1 MKIFRII
8 ACIIILFLL
17 IIIYPISITII
28 KNEDFIGTYYCVN
41 INPNYALVICGTN
54 TSIIDPHKNKSII
67 IDVDSMTIVDDGIY
81 GICKNKYFLLTF
93 SNNKVVYSSIPMLQY
108 SECNLLSPMEYYDRK
123 TNIIDSLGLIVLLIC
138 IIFVLKKFVS
148 T

>member
-1 MKIFRII
+1 MKIFRFI
-8 ACIIILFLL
+8 ASIIILFLL
-17 IIIYPISITII
+17 IIFYAVSITII

-41 INPNYALVICGTN
+41 INPNYALEICGTE
-54 TSIIDPHKNKSII
+54 TCIIDPHINKSII

-108 SECNLLSPMEYYDRK
+108 SECNLLSPMEFYRRK
-123 TNIIDSLGLIVLLIC
+123 TSYIDTLGLIVLLSC
-138 IIFVLKKFVS
+138 VIFVLKKFFF
-148 T
+148 